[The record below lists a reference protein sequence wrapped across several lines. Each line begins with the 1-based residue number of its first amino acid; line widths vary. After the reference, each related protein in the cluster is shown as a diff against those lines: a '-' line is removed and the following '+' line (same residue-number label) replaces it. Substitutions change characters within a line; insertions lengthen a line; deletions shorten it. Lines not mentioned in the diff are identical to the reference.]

1 MIRSNRTHMKS
12 KEKKVRRRATDL
24 VGSYKKICDTFL
36 EQLMESETWQR
47 TGADNEERPGSD
59 NADDGR
65 SDADRPTTLQQMEV
79 VDIAALASDNPVNL
93 SARGPESVPFSR
105 ALIST
110 QVPNHLEQSTNEPI
124 FVHVD

>member
-1 MIRSNRTHMKS
+1 
-12 KEKKVRRRATDL
+12 
-24 VGSYKKICDTFL
+24 
-36 EQLMESETWQR
+36 MESETWQR